1 MSESY
6 GVQKES
12 TRDSTTM
19 TSVLRICPKCGVEIQ
34 ADAPEGV
41 CPCCLLKVG
50 FGPLPET
57 VVAARDAST
66 QTATEADDA
75 SSAEKIE
82 ANAAAGAHQS
92 KKAARAA
99 DTLGE
104 LGDYELLEVI
114 GRGGQG
120 VVFRA
125 RQK

>member
-1 MSESY
+1 MEEFY

-12 TRDSTTM
+12 RRDCTTM
-19 TSVLRICPKCGVEIQ
+19 TSVLRICPKCGAEIP

-66 QTATEADDA
+66 LTATEVDDA
-75 SSAEKIE
+75 GSAEKIE
-82 ANAAAGAHQS
+82 ANATVAAHQS
-92 KKAARAA
+92 KKAARVA

-104 LGDYELLEVI
+104 
-114 GRGGQG
+114 
-120 VVFRA
+120 
-125 RQK
+125 